1 MDIGRFGPGD
11 TLLLH
16 DGSRVEVLRPTED
29 GRSVRARYV
38 QLSRDPSLVG
48 TEDMIADRMV
58 AAFTP
63 APPGSEW
70 GERVAVVVHHVPETE
85 ESEEG
90 YEAVTMGGVPYG
102 VFLTAS
108 DAESPSEAV
117 DRLLGALRTF
127 GYSGAVAVE
136 DVTEPGRSERYEIE
150 VLE

>member
-1 MDIGRFGPGD
+1 
-11 TLLLH
+11 
-16 DGSRVEVLRPTED
+16 
-29 GRSVRARYV
+29 
-38 QLSRDPSLVG
+38 
-48 TEDMIADRMV
+48 MIADRMV